1 MIRVAMLSFW
11 HVHARDYL
19 RQATNNPGTEVVA
32 VWDEEPDRGKAKAAE
47 IGVEF
52 VPDLDTLLARD
63 DVDAVINDVPT
74 NIHRDVLVKAARAGK
89 HIFSEK
95 VLAAT
100 LAEANEI
107 LAAVDEAGVVL
118 TLSLP
123 RLYHAYTQTVDEVL
137 ASGRL
142 GQLTL
147 ARVRL
152 SHGGALAN
160 WLPDHFYVK
169 EQTLGGAL
177 IDLGCHPM
185 YLTAKFLG
193 GLPDTVSATFGHVT
207 GREVEDSAVAVLSY
221 PNGAIGVAEAGF
233 VNKMNPFEIEIHGTE
248 GSLFF
253 GTPEAKLRVRA
264 AGDDGFVEVPIGDPL
279 PMAFDQWVEAVE
291 NGGKTEENV
300 AHGLS
305 LTKLMDAASRSAASG
320 QAVTVADLP
329 A

>member
-11 HVHARDYL
+11 HVHAKDYL
-19 RQATNNPGTEVVA
+19 RQATNNPGTELVA

-47 IGVEF
+47 IGVDF
-52 VPDLDTLLARD
+52 VSDLDTLLARD
-63 DVDAVINDVPT
+63 DVDAVICDTPT
-74 NIHRDVLVKAARAGK
+74 NLHRDVLVKAAKAGK
-89 HIFSEK
+89 HIFTEK
-95 VLAAT
+95 VLAPT
-100 LAEANEI
+100 LTEANEI

-123 RLYHAYTQTVDEVL
+123 RLYDPYTQTIDEVI

-185 YLTAKFLG
+185 YLASKFLG
-193 GLPDTVSATFGHVT
+193 GLPDTVSATYGYVT
-207 GREVEDSAVAVLSY
+207 NREVEDTAVAVLSY
-221 PNGAIGVAEAGF
+221 PNGAIGLAEAGF
-233 VNKMNPFEIEIHGTE
+233 VNKANPFEIEIHGTE

-253 GTPEAKLRVRA
+253 GTPEAKLLVRG
-264 AGDDGFVEVPIGDPL
+264 AGDDEFTEVPIGDRL
-279 PMAFDQWVEAVE
+279 PMAFDQWVKAVE
-291 NGGKTEENV
+291 GGTKTEENV

-305 LTKLMDAASRSAASG
+305 LTKLMDASNRSAASG
-320 QAVTVADLP
+320 QAVKVADLP

>member
-11 HVHARDYL
+11 HVHAGDYL

-52 VPDLDTLLARD
+52 APDLDALLARG
-63 DVDAVINDVPT
+63 DVDAVICDTPT
-74 NIHRDVLVKAARAGK
+74 NLHHDVLVKAAKAGK
-89 HIFSEK
+89 HIFTEK
-95 VLAAT
+95 VLAPT

-107 LAAVDEAGVVL
+107 LAAVDAAGVVL

-123 RLYHAYTQTVDEVL
+123 RLYDPYTQTVDEVI

-152 SHGGALAN
+152 SHGGAIAN
-160 WLPDHFYVK
+160 WLPEHFYSK

-193 GLPDTVSATFGHVT
+193 GLPDTVSATYGYVS

-253 GTPEAKLRVRA
+253 GTPEAKLLVRA
-264 AGDDGFVEVPIGDPL
+264 DGDDGFTEIPIGDRL
-279 PMAFDQWVEAVE
+279 PMAFDQWVQAVE
-291 NGGKTEENV
+291 NGGKTDENI

-305 LTKLMDAASRSAASG
+305 LTKLMDASNRSAASG
-320 QAVTVADLP
+320 QAISVADLP

>member
-11 HVHARDYL
+11 HVHAKDYL
-19 RQATNNPGTEVVA
+19 RQATNNPGTELVA

-47 IGVEF
+47 IGVDF
-52 VPDLDTLLARD
+52 VSDLDTLLARD
-63 DVDAVINDVPT
+63 DVDAVICDTPT
-74 NIHRDVLVKAARAGK
+74 NLHRDVLVKAAKAGK
-89 HIFSEK
+89 HIFTEK
-95 VLAAT
+95 VLAPT

-123 RLYHAYTQTVDEVL
+123 RLYDPYTQTIDEVI

-185 YLTAKFLG
+185 YLASRFLG
-193 GLPDTVSATFGHVT
+193 GLPDTVSATYGYVT
-207 GREVEDSAVAVLSY
+207 NREVEDTAVAVLSY
-221 PNGAIGVAEAGF
+221 PNGAIGLAEAGF
-233 VNKMNPFEIEIHGTE
+233 VNKANPFEIEIHGTE

-253 GTPEAKLRVRA
+253 GTPEAKLMVRG
-264 AGDDGFVEVPIGDPL
+264 AGDDEFTEVPIGDRL
-279 PMAFDQWVEAVE
+279 PMAFDQWVKAVE
-291 NGGKTEENV
+291 GGGKTDENV

-305 LTKLMDAASRSAASG
+305 LTKLMDASNRSAASG
-320 QAVTVADLP
+320 QAITVADLP

>member
-11 HVHARDYL
+11 HVHAGDYL

-63 DVDAVINDVPT
+63 DVDAVICDTPT
-74 NIHRDVLVKAARAGK
+74 NLHRDVLVKAAKAGK
-89 HIFSEK
+89 HIFTEK
-95 VLAAT
+95 VLAPT

-123 RLYHAYTQTVDEVL
+123 RLYDPYTQTIDEVL

-152 SHGGALAN
+152 SHGGAIRN
-160 WLPDHFYVK
+160 SLPEHFYSK

-185 YLTAKFLG
+185 
-193 GLPDTVSATFGHVT
+193 
-207 GREVEDSAVAVLSY
+207 
-221 PNGAIGVAEAGF
+221 
-233 VNKMNPFEIEIHGTE
+233 
-248 GSLFF
+248 
-253 GTPEAKLRVRA
+253 
-264 AGDDGFVEVPIGDPL
+264 
-279 PMAFDQWVEAVE
+279 
-291 NGGKTEENV
+291 
-300 AHGLS
+300 
-305 LTKLMDAASRSAASG
+305 
-320 QAVTVADLP
+320 
-329 A
+329 